1 MKIDWWHDATNDQR
15 LKAYHDL
22 WLDRDGWR
30 EKSAEQA
37 KLLRSAVEWLDVI
50 EASAPELRGLIAKI
64 RASGLPDR
72 ATDSRE
78 GT

>member
-30 EKSAEQA
+30 AKAAEQA
-37 KLLRSAVEWLDVI
+37 ALLRSAVEWLDVI
-50 EASAPELRGLIAKI
+50 EASAPELTSLIAKI

-72 ATDSRE
+72 AT
-78 GT
+78 GTRNE